1 MSSSYRKISS
11 GASGF
16 DPYGKNNKYL
26 QGTKNFLQSNS
37 IVAKIAFIILVIFI
51 FVLLLRLGT
60 SVLASIFTFSSSPV
74 LVNGMMNGQRL
85 VVIPQNPNISNAI
98 PILRSKDQTD
108 GLVFTWSTWLY
119 INQPGLANHGC
130 TNCPTAQSGHYR
142 HVFSKGSDTTGPDG
156 VMSPNNAPG
165 LYISPDYRNLTVIM
179 STFDNPRE
187 EVVIGDLPIEHW
199 LNVIV
204 RQDQH
209 RMDVFINGTLTRSAI
224 LKGVPN
230 QNYDDVYVG
239 LNGGFSGNISQLQY
253 FAYAIGANKI
263 QEIVDTGPNLKSLEA
278 KSGDVDAN
286 YLSFRWF
293 FPQQSDEMQ

>member
-1 MSSSYRKISS
+1 MSSSYGKISS

-37 IVAKIAFIILVIFI
+37 IVAKIAFLILVIFV
-51 FVLLLRLGT
+51 FVVLLRIGT
-60 SVLASIFTFSSSPV
+60 SILANVFSFTTTPI
-74 LVNGMMNGQRL
+74 LLNGMMNGQRL
-85 VVIPQNPNISNAI
+85 VRIPQNPGSANAI
-98 PILRSKDQTD
+98 PILRSKNQRD
-108 GLVFTWSTWLY
+108 GLVFTWSTWLFVK
-119 INQPGLANHGC
+119 QPGLANHGC
-130 TNCPTAQSGHYR
+130 LNCPTSQGQYR
-142 HVFSKGSDTTGPDG
+142 HVFSKGSDTVGKNG
-156 VMSPNNAPG
+156 MMSPNNAPG
-165 LYISPDYRNLTVIM
+165 LYITPDHRNLVVVM

-199 LNVIV
+199 INVII

-209 RMDVFINGTLTRSAI
+209 RMDVFINGTLTRSAV

-230 QNYDDVYVG
+230 QNYDDVYIG
-239 LNGGFSGNISQLQY
+239 LNGGFAGNISQLQY

-263 QEIVDTGPNLKSLEA
+263 QEIVDTGPNLKSLD
-278 KSGDVDAN
+278 GDLNDTNAN

-293 FPQQSDEMQ
+293 FPTHSSEMQ